1 MENNSKS
8 SKDVLMIEA
17 PPVSRSPLGTEFLL
31 LQGYTASPRLPGL
44 PCKKLLIVVVVVVVI
59 VLVVL
64 AFGLMGLRITE
75 KHTETVLQMTIQGLD
90 GEGSPQHLSMSRK
103 ERLATFHVSRVNSSA
118 TVVYDYSNL
127 LIGYRSWP
135 GQSCYI
141 TRMKKENIQSLDA
154 AVKVFQNI
162 QPKPPASSLKENEE
176 GTDVPLAD
184 RSILG
189 TTINILCSSVPIY
202 WA

>member
-1 MENNSKS
+1 MESRS
-8 SKDVLMIEA
+8 SKDVLMLEA
-17 PPVSRSPLGTEFLL
+17 PPD
-31 LQGYTASPRLPGL
+31 YTASPRLPGL

-59 VLVVL
+59 VVVVL
-64 AFGLMGLRITE
+64 AFGLLGLQSAE
-75 KHTETVLQMTIQGLD
+75 KHTETVLQMTIQGVY
-90 GEGSPQHLSMSRK
+90 GEGPPQHLSMSRK
-103 ERLATFHVSRVNSSA
+103 ERLATFHVNAEVNSSA

-135 GQSCYI
+135 GESCYI
-141 TRMKKENIQSLDA
+141 TRMHKENIQSLDS
-154 AVKVFQNI
+154 VVGVLQHI
-162 QPKPPASSLKENEE
+162 QPKPLVPSHKRGEE
-176 GTDVPLAD
+176 GADGLSAPLAD

>member
-1 MENNSKS
+1 MAMDSKE
-8 SKDVLMIEA
+8 VLLMEA
-17 PPVSRSPLGTEFLL
+17 PPD
-31 LQGYTASPRLPGL
+31 YTASPRLPGL

-64 AFGLMGLRITE
+64 GFLLMGLHITE

-90 GEGSPQHLSMSRK
+90 GDGSLQHLSMTRK
-103 ERLATFHVSRVNSSA
+103 ERLATFHVRVDSNTSA

-135 GQSCYI
+135 GPSCCV
-141 TRMKKENIQSLDA
+141 TKMNKENIPSLDDITKSFQ
-154 AVKVFQNI
+154 KVQCKLPTAPH
-162 QPKPPASSLKENEE
+162 QQTEEKEE
-176 GTDVPLAD
+176 GLLVFLTD
-184 RSILG
+184 RSLLS
-189 TTINILCSSVPIY
+189 TTVNILCSSVPIY

>member
-17 PPVSRSPLGTEFLL
+17 PP
-31 LQGYTASPRLPGL
+31 GYTASPRLPGL